1 MTLDS
6 SLYLVPT
13 VLIFPLLH
21 NFSFISV
28 YITCASPY
36 YSMFEGLYNLTCHF
50 SEMKR
55 EVHMSFVFQVGGP
68 FPFSTFYPS

>member
-13 VLIFPLLH
+13 VLKEKSLIFSLLH

-36 YSMFEGLYNLTCHF
+36 YSMFEGLCNLTCHF

-55 EVHMSFVFQVGGP
+55 EVHMSFVFQV
-68 FPFSTFYPS
+68 